1 MGHAL
6 PRRISAVMAGAC
18 LSAAMLTACGGGE
31 EPPTTDEQVTEDAP
45 AGGSDDG
52 GSAETD
58 DSLDDDAEGDGD
70 TDDGTEDDGTGDD
83 DADDD
88 PADDDSSDD
97 ATEGDDGA
105 DDGGDDG
112 AGSTNLFEGSWG
124 FGHDTKVLSAEELA
138 DLLEEKAEELGPDEM
153 SLDVECESGIDTG
166 AGQTEADCTAFAD
179 EGVEHVWH
187 VTAAPADAGL
197 EVEVGNAG

>member
-1 MGHAL
+1 
-6 PRRISAVMAGAC
+6 MAGAC
-18 LSAAMLTACGGGE
+18 LTAAMLTACGGGE
-31 EPPTTDEQVTEDAP
+31 APPPTDEQVTEDAP
-45 AGGSDDG
+45 AEGAEDSDDG

-58 DSLDDDAEGDGD
+58 DSS
-70 TDDGTEDDGTGDD
+70 
-83 DADDD
+83 
-88 PADDDSSDD
+88 DDDSSGDG
-97 ATEGDDGA
+97 TSGDDGA
-105 DDGGDDG
+105 GG

-179 EGVEHVWH
+179 EGVEHAWH
-187 VTAAPADAGL
+187 VAAGPADAGL
-197 EVEVGNAG
+197 EVEVENVG

>member
-45 AGGSDDG
+45 AEGSDDG

-197 EVEVGNAG
+197 EVEVENAG